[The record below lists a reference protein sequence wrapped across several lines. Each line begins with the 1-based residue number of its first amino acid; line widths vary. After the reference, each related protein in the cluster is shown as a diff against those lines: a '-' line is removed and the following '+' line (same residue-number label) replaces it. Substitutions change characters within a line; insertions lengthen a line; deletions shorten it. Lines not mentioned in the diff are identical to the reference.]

1 MLKAANTNVKGF
13 TLYVVGE
20 GIEKKVTTSLPK
32 WLPRWLLP
40 RPLRPDRLR
49 IFAAPSAVHSS
60 SPPYLPLEEITHDP
74 RCTSVHKRILL
85 KLSGEAL
92 MGDDAFGINRA
103 TIVRM
108 VEEIA
113 EVTRLGVQV
122 AVVIG
127 GGNIFRGVAGG
138 SVGMDRATADY
149 MGMLATVM
157 NALALADAMD
167 KQGLVARVMSA
178 IAIEQVVEPY
188 VRPKALQYLEEGKVV
203 VFAAG
208 TGNPFFTTDTAAAL
222 RGAEIGSRDGA
233 QGHQGGRR
241 LYCRPPEGP
250 HGHALHQAQL

>member
-1 MLKAANTNVKGF
+1 M
-13 TLYVVGE
+13 TLA
-20 GIEKKVTTSLPK
+20 
-32 WLPRWLLP
+32 
-40 RPLRPDRLR
+40 RP
-49 IFAAPSAVHSS
+49 
-60 SPPYLPLEEITHDP
+60 
-74 RCTSVHKRILL
+74 VHKRILL

-92 MGDDAFGINRA
+92 MGDDAFGINHA

-113 EVTRLGVQV
+113 EVTRLGVEV

-157 NALALADAMD
+157 NSLALADTMNKA
-167 KQGLVARVMSA
+167 GLTARVMSA

-208 TGNPFFTTDTAAAL
+208 TGNPFFTTDTAAACVAPKLAL
-222 RGAEIGSRDGA
+222 RWCSRRRKWTVSTPPIRRRIRVPRAMPGSPSM
-233 QGHQGGRR
+233 
-241 LYCRPPEGP
+241 RP
-250 HGHALHQAQL
+250 